1 MSQSLKVTSLQTRE
15 IHVHN
20 KVVFSNPYTVLSGSN
35 TTLLFARVDDLEKD
49 VADLSNGGGGF
60 ASDVLFPSVSN
71 DSFVKLTQQLLGG
84 LPLNPTTSYNAF
96 GRFRYNNLTTESTN
110 LIGTIYNLPNVNS
123 QSHLRLLNETDLDIF
138 PLTTSFVFQYTNSDA
153 TTGIYSMSSE
163 LISARNPA
171 GFWSFYTGS

>member
-1 MSQSLKVTSLQTRE
+1 MSLSLKVTSLQTRE
-15 IHVHN
+15 IHVQN
-20 KVVFSNPYTVLSGSN
+20 KLIFSNPYAVLSGSN

-49 VADLSNGGGGF
+49 VADLYAGGGSTLDF
-60 ASDVLFPSVSN
+60 LYPSITVY
-71 DSFVKLTQQLLGG
+71 SFGKLTQQLLGG
-84 LPLNPTTSYNAF
+84 LPLSPTSSYSTF
-96 GRFRYNNLTTESTN
+96 GRFAFVNSSESSP
-110 LIGTIYNLPNVNS
+110 LIGTVYNLPNVNS
-123 QSHLRLLNETDLDIF
+123 QSHLRILNETDLDVF

>member
-1 MSQSLKVTSLQTRE
+1 MSNSLKVTSLQTKE

-49 VADLSNGGGGF
+49 LAVLTSGGGGGGF
-60 ASDVLFPSVSN
+60 ASDVVFPSITSTA
-71 DSFVKLTQQLLGG
+71 FAKLTQQLLGG
-84 LPLNPTTSYNAF
+84 LPLSPTSSYNTF
-96 GRFRYNNLTTESTN
+96 GRFAFTPNLALT
-110 LIGTIYNLPNVNS
+110 GTVYNLPTVNS
-123 QSHLRLLNETDLDIF
+123 QSHLRILNETDLDVF
-138 PLTTSFVFQYTNSDA
+138 PITTTFVFQYTNSDA

-171 GFWSFYTGS
+171 GFWSFYNGS